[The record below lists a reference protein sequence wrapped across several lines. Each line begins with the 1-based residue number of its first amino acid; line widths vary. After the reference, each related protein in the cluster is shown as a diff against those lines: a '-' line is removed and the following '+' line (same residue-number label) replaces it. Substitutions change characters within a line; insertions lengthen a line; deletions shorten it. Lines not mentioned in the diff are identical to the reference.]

1 MAESLLTPP
10 KPLTEEGRPRRVGVE
25 IEFAGLTCAEA
36 ARLVAEQFGGRVV
49 EHEAYRFEIEDSRLG
64 GFEVELDWSHAHP
77 DKPKPADPNDDSL
90 GDQVERGLREALGAV
105 GELVMPVEITT
116 APLPIA
122 ALADIDRLVEALR
135 RRGAT
140 GTGGN
145 PLYAFGLQLNPELA
159 ARDAGYL
166 TDMLKAFLLLEDW
179 LRRDSGIDASR
190 RLTPF
195 VSHFPAD
202 YARRVVDPGYRPDLA
217 RLIDDYLEANPTRNR
232 DLDLLPAFAELD
244 PERVRSRIDDRLVK
258 ARPAFHYRLPDS
270 RVGRPGWGVI
280 ADWNR
285 WIRVERLADDRARLD
300 EAGRAFLERAPGGL
314 IDTRPEGWDEQVER
328 WLI

>member
-1 MAESLLTPP
+1 MADRLLTPP
-10 KPLTEEGRPRRVGVE
+10 RPLTAEGRPRRVGVE
-25 IEFAGLTCAEA
+25 IEFAGPTCAEVA
-36 ARLVAEQFGGRVV
+36 GLVAGLFGGRVV
-49 EHEAYRFEIEDSRLG
+49 EREAYSYEVRDSRLG
-64 GFEVELDWSHAHP
+64 DFEIELDWSHAHP
-77 DKPKPADPNDDSL
+77 GKPKPSDPEQDSL
-90 GDQVERGLREALGAV
+90 ADQVERGLREALGAV
-105 GELVMPVEITT
+105 GELVMPAEITT
-116 APLPIA
+116 APLQLE
-122 ALADIDRLVEALR
+122 ALVDIDRLVEALR
-135 RRGAT
+135 ARGAT
-140 GTGGN
+140 GTGGS

-166 TDMLKAFLLLEDW
+166 ADTLKAFLLLEDW

-202 YARRVVDPGYRPDLA
+202 YVRRVVDPDYRPDLA
-217 RLIDDYLEANPTRNR
+217 GLIDDYLEANPTRNR

-244 PERVRSRIDDRLVK
+244 GERVRARVDDSLVK

-285 WIRVERLADDRARLD
+285 WMRVERLADDRARLD
-300 EAGRAFLERAPGGL
+300 EAGRAFREQAIGGA
-314 IDTRPEGWDEQVER
+314 IGARPRGWDEQVVR
-328 WLI
+328 WLS